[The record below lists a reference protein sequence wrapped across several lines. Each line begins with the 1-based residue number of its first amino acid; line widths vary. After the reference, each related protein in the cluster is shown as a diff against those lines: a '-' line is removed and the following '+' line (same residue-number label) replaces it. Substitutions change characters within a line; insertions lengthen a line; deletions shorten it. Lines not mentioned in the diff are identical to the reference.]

1 MHITFLT
8 STRRNFLRH
17 CGLLATATAAPTILG
32 GRSTPCLYSSAE
44 PDWLR
49 EWNELPRRP
58 VQESSDTVVAACLEA
73 ADRAA
78 PVSLY
83 YHGGSSPG
91 RLRKFSPDRVFLVP
105 GHDHGYVSGYCH
117 LRRAPR
123 ILRAD
128 RIALG

>member
-1 MHITFLT
+1 MNIGFLT

-17 CGLLATATAAPTILG
+17 CGLLATVTAAPPVLG
-32 GRSTPCLYSSAE
+32 GDKAPCLYSSTE
-44 PDWLR
+44 PEWLR

-58 VQESSDTVVAACLEA
+58 VRESSDAVVGACLDA
-73 ADRAA
+73 ADRGA

-91 RLRKFSPDRVFLVP
+91 RLRKFSPDLVFQIP
-105 GHDHGYVSGYCH
+105 GHDHDYISGYCH
-117 LRRAPR
+117 LRQAPR

-128 RIALG
+128 RIAQG